1 MQQFL
6 TIYKTPLSGGG
17 RRQQLRKR
25 LAREMA
31 TEVWILPLAERG
43 HTQLLGER
51 ESSCSGA
58 PKRLSLPF
66 PHMSSHQRACPGGA
80 LTGGGSTSGAA
91 GPQLHLS
98 PLKPGTQDTAG
109 VTTQDTAGVSQ
120 SQEEEGTFAALP
132 F

>member
-80 LTGGGSTSGAA
+80 LTDGGSTSGAA

-98 PLKPGTQDTAG
+98 PLKQCQAFLWYELQTGKIWLWTQ
-109 VTTQDTAGVSQ
+109 
-120 SQEEEGTFAALP
+120 
-132 F
+132 